1 VPVPVLAAAA
11 APVWRLSGRDEFA
24 RLRREGRRVRS
35 GPLWVQW
42 APPAAASAGAVV
54 TPPRCAYAIGR
65 AVGGAVVRNRLR
77 RRIRGVL
84 ATLDPPLPVG
94 DYLVGAT
101 PAAACLTSAQLRP
114 LLASV
119 ASSVSAAV
127 SASASASASVRA

>member
-1 VPVPVLAAAA
+1 MPAAA

-35 GPLWVQW
+35 GPLWVQF
-42 APPAAASAGAVV
+42 APPAVSADAADTADGG
-54 TPPRCAYAIGR
+54 PPRCAYAIGR

-84 ATLDPPLPVG
+84 ATLEPPLPAG

-101 PAAACLTSAQLRP
+101 PAAAELTSAELRP
-114 LLASV
+114 LLRSV
-119 ASSVSAAV
+119 V
-127 SASASASASVRA
+127 ASVRA